1 VDGIK
6 HTRIFKVDGNYEG
19 TNERGVVYSMAYG
32 SKGTRFEIIRQ
43 NMGVGD
49 SDGIC
54 GW

>member
-1 VDGIK
+1 MVSNIQESLRS
-6 HTRIFKVDGNYEG
+6 TAIMRG

-49 SDGIC
+49 GDGIC